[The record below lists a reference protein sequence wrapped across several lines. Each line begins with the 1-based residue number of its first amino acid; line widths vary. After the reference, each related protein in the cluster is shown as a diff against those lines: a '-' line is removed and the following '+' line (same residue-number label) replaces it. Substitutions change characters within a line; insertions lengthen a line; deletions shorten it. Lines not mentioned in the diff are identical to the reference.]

1 MSTFAAKRPQRRKQP
16 RRQGRRQK
24 RGLSELFARAGS
36 ENSKRRAGAR
46 RAGAGN
52 RKRQAGNRR
61 IQQADKTAKTQPA
74 PNRLAPLA
82 KRAGSLL
89 ARLAL
94 AGGLAWGL
102 LIGAQQGYA
111 YVTTSPRFAAQHLLF
126 APTEHIS
133 PERVASLMGIDEGTN
148 LLALDT
154 EDLEQRIAEDRWVES
169 VEVRRELPDTLRVSI
184 VEHEAAAV
192 LLADRFYLVD
202 PTGRPF
208 KRLDRGERGDLPII
222 TGVSREL
229 LDEREAWARAMIH
242 RALEVQ
248 RTYVADAGRPT
259 LGEVHVGE
267 TGELTIYT
275 AAERTELR
283 LGRDDYAAKLARY
296 DALRAALGDKAE
308 RLAVVHLDAIGGGD
322 RSERIVASFLSP
334 ADEEAVLGRG
344 SAAHS
349 GDGATRDRTKESD
362 ADAAK
367 KKGAAEGAAAAVTPP
382 PHAPPS
388 RNKTRRIPRYE

>member
-1 MSTFAAKRPQRRKQP
+1 MSTFAAKKPQRRQQP
-16 RRQGRRQK
+16 RRSGRRQK

-46 RAGAGN
+46 RGGGN
-52 RKRQAGNRR
+52 RKRQTGNRR
-61 IQQADKTAKTQPA
+61 LQQVDKTTKTQPA
-74 PNRLAPLA
+74 PSRLAPLA
-82 KRAGSLL
+82 KRTGGLL
-89 ARLAL
+89 ARLAV

-133 PERVASLMGIDEGTN
+133 PERVAALMGIDEGTN

-154 EDLEQRIAEDRWVES
+154 DDLEARIAENRWVEA

-202 PTGRPF
+202 ASGRPF
-208 KRLDRGERGDLPII
+208 KRLDRGERGELPII

-229 LDEREAWARAMIH
+229 LDAREAWARAMIH

-248 RTYVADAGRPT
+248 KTYVADAGRPA
-259 LGEVHVGE
+259 LGEIHVGE

-283 LGRDDYAAKLARY
+283 LGRDDYAAKLARF
-296 DALRAALGDKAE
+296 DALRAALGAKAE

-349 GDGATRDRTKESD
+349 GDGATRDRTKESG
-362 ADAAK
+362 ADAAT
-367 KKGAAEGAAAAVTPP
+367 KKGAAEGAAAAAKPP
-382 PHAPPS
+382 AHAPPS
-388 RNKTRRIPRYE
+388 RKKTRRIPRYE